1 MTRLQFTKMEGA
13 GNDFIVVDAT
23 RQPFTLDAAQIR
35 RIADR
40 HTGIGFDQL
49 LVIEAPRT
57 SDTDFFYRIFN
68 SDGLEVSQ
76 CGNGARCFV
85 RYVHDRAL
93 STKDRIRVQTA
104 SGIIEPRLEA
114 DGSVTVDMGPPRFEP
129 ADIPMRAPRRERIYN
144 INVDGKQIQ
153 VGAVSMGNPH
163 AVQLVVDAEAAPV
176 STQGPLLEHHEAFP
190 ERVNAGYMQ
199 IVDRNNIRLRVWE
212 RGAGETLACGTGAC
226 AAAVI
231 GISWELLDSPVCVH
245 TRGGQLR
252 IAWPGEGESVQMTGP
267 ARTVF
272 EGEIDIQGEK

>member
-1 MTRLQFTKMEGA
+1 MTRLRFTKMEGA
-13 GNDFIVVDAT
+13 GNDFIVVDAS
-23 RQPFTLDAAQIR
+23 RQPFTLSPSQIR

-49 LVIEAPRT
+49 LVIEGPRT
-57 SDTDFFYRIFN
+57 RDTDFFYRIFN

-85 RYVHDRAL
+85 RYVHDKAL
-93 STKDRIRVQTA
+93 SEKDRIRVQTA

-129 ADIPMRAPRRERIYN
+129 AEIPMRAPRRQRTYTIE
-144 INVDGKQIQ
+144 VDGKQVHI
-153 VGAVSMGNPH
+153 GALSMGNPH

-176 STQGPLLEHHEAFP
+176 TVQGPLIEHHEAFP

-199 IVDRNNIRLRVWE
+199 IVDRRNIRLRVWE

-226 AAAVI
+226 AAVVT

-245 TRGGQLR
+245 TLGGELR
-252 IAWPGEGESVQMTGP
+252 IAWPGNGESVQMTGP

>member
-13 GNDFIVVDAT
+13 GNDFIVVDAS
-23 RQPFTLDAAQIR
+23 RQPFTLEAAQIR

-57 SDTDFFYRIFN
+57 KGTDFFYRIFN

-85 RYVHDRAL
+85 RYVHDKAL
-93 STKDRIRVQTA
+93 SKKCRIRVQTA

-114 DGSVTVDMGPPRFEP
+114 DGSVTVDMGRPRFEP
-129 ADIPMRAPRRERIYN
+129 ADIPMCAPRRERTYT
-144 INVDGKQIQ
+144 INVDGTQIQ
-153 VGAVSMGNPH
+153 FGAVSMGNPH
-163 AVQLVVDAEAAPV
+163 AVQLVVDTEAAPV
-176 STQGPLLEHHEAFP
+176 STQGPQLEHHEAFP
-190 ERVNAGYMQ
+190 DRVNAGYMQ

-252 IAWPGEGESVQMTGP
+252 IAWSGNGESVQMTGP